1 MATAQRFTLSGIY
14 GAAGPNDGIEASA
27 IQGTIPESKLPSTS
41 VGVSGTSFL
50 KEASPSSD
58 IVLTTPVSS
67 NTGAWSQWTMIE
79 ELDPITASQAGTI
92 IVLSNLYCYVNEA
105 SSGGGDRL
113 HVEGRILRVRGGD
126 SQLLR

>member
-1 MATAQRFTLSGIY
+1 MATAERFTLSGIY

-27 IQGTIPESKLPSTS
+27 IQGTIPEANLPSTS

-67 NTGAWSQWTMIE
+67 NTGAWEPVDYDRRIRPNNSI
-79 ELDPITASQAGTI
+79 
-92 IVLSNLYCYVNEA
+92 
-105 SSGGGDRL
+105 SGRYYNCF
-113 HVEGRILRVRGGD
+113 I
-126 SQLLR
+126 